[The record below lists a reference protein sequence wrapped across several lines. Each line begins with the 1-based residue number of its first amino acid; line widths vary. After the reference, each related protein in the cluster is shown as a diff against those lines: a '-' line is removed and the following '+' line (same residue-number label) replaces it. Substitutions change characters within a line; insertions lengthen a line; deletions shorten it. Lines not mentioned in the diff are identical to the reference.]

1 MHMDDSI
8 SKPGTRR
15 LISLAQYH
23 SRLSRIIVRNFT
35 AARDSYSVDGTH
47 DFRVGIKRWR
57 AFMVLLQAMLPGFDS
72 GSCRKE
78 LNRIFKAA
86 GRVRDCHIQQEL
98 IRDSRSN
105 RQWHLSEY
113 YNDLK
118 KSELTAR
125 EHFDRVAVGF
135 NPQLL
140 ETVEVG
146 ITQAAPTVQTD
157 VLGQTAFRRLDQGA
171 RVLLRY
177 DMPGGFPEGDL
188 HSIRIR
194 SKETRYIVEI
204 IQACL
209 SHRLDLGDLNDRLR
223 GVHQPLG
230 LWHDGEVALDRLNA
244 FLDHTG
250 KKKLRAPSAYTAFAK
265 ELRDGKEAAL
275 RAFDSAWGRFVRLI
289 DKSGMLKS
297 EP

>member
-8 SKPGTRR
+8 SKPGPRR
-15 LISLAQYH
+15 LISLAQH
-23 SRLSRIIVRNFT
+23 HNQLSRIIARNFT
-35 AARDSYSVDGTH
+35 AARDNYSVDGTH

-57 AFMVLLQAMLPGFDS
+57 AFMVLLQAMLPGIDS
-72 GSCRKE
+72 KSCRKG

-98 IRDSRSN
+98 IRDARSN
-105 RQWHLSEY
+105 RQWGLSEY
-113 YNDLK
+113 YNELK
-118 KSELTAR
+118 KSELAAR
-125 EHFDRVAVGF
+125 ARFARAAVGF

-140 ETVEVG
+140 ETVEAG

-157 VLGQTAFRRLDQGA
+157 VLVQSAFRRLGQGV

-188 HSIRIR
+188 HSIRIQ

-204 IQACL
+204 IQTCL
-209 SHRLDLGDLNDRLR
+209 SHRRDLGDLNDRLR
-223 GVHQPLG
+223 GVHQALG
-230 LWHDGEVALDRLNA
+230 LWHDREVSLDRLNV
-244 FLDHTG
+244 FLDHSE
-250 KKKLRAPSAYTAFAK
+250 KKKLRVPSAYAAFAR
-265 ELRDGKEAAL
+265 ELRDGKATAL
-275 RAFDSAWGRFVRLI
+275 RAFDSAWGQFVRLI
-289 DKSGMLKS
+289 DKSGMQNS